1 MKQEELLSAVNAANY
16 TQQELTDA
24 LVILKPWLA
33 IRRLDAQ
40 IAAKEAQG
48 ISSAQGYAVELAE
61 LRAQRQAAEEAMISQ
76 YQS

>member
-1 MKQEELLSAVNAANY
+1 MTLEQLLAAVNAANY
-16 TQQELTDA
+16 TPQELTDA
-24 LVILKPWLA
+24 LIILKPWLA

-48 ISSAQGYAVELAE
+48 ITSAQGYAAELSA